1 MAQSVGG
8 DLLEDAAEDSV
19 SIAVENLLQKLMR
32 ENRRLKKEVIF
43 LKDLN
48 AVKVADYRCCDH
60 RCEEKFKKNAWQ
72 CKEIC

>member
-48 AVKVADYRCCDH
+48 AVKGADYRCSG
-60 RCEEKFKKNAWQ
+60 EFF
-72 CKEIC
+72 